1 MFGYIKASRE
11 KSEGNEFGLYHAFF
25 CAICISSKEQFGF
38 RARMLT
44 NFDMAFF
51 NTLFHSFLGIDV
63 EVVNGHCIT
72 TPIKVRSYLK
82 RDWLTDKLSQANIIL
97 SYVNLMDDVLDE
109 KSFKKKMALAA
120 VKPLYKKA
128 KKMFPELD
136 ESILQSYRELTGLE
150 KEHCQIFDKICHPFA
165 ELSKVFCKCVL
176 GEKSNEYIENLC
188 YNLGKWIYLVDALD
202 DLEKDF
208 KKKSYNPFISCFGD
222 FTSPKTFVK
231 DHLDDLEFIFYTT
244 LNKIAESYNDLEL
257 QKYTCVL
264 RNVLHIAIRDTTQKV
279 FDKYLEEN
287 KQSEQSV

>member
-1 MFGYIKASRE
+1 MYEAAKANISG
-11 KSEGNEFGLYHAFF
+11 SERKTAVCYYG
-25 CAICISSKEQFGF
+25 K
-38 RARMLT
+38 
-44 NFDMAFF
+44 
-51 NTLFHSFLGIDV
+51 
-63 EVVNGHCIT
+63 
-72 TPIKVRSYLK
+72 
-82 RDWLTDKLSQANIIL
+82 KLS
-97 SYVNLMDDVLDE
+97 
-109 KSFKKKMALAA
+109 
-120 VKPLYKKA
+120 
-128 KKMFPELD
+128 
-136 ESILQSYRELTGLE
+136 
-150 KEHCQIFDKICHPFA
+150 FDR
-165 ELSKVFCKCVL
+165 VF
-176 GEKSNEYIENLC
+176 
-188 YNLGKWIYLVDALD
+188 YLVDALD